1 VISPVFADQATVDST
16 WPDLSHLFT
25 QRRCVLPEGAASLM
39 MSSWPTLP
47 HAPPIRHRRDHA
59 ENGWTIIVLV
69 AIALGVTVALPLS
82 DALAVHST
90 TIQATTVAG
99 SGPDSGFPYD

>member
-1 VISPVFADQATVDST
+1 MQK
-16 WPDLSHLFT
+16 
-25 QRRCVLPEGAASLM
+25 
-39 MSSWPTLP
+39 
-47 HAPPIRHRRDHA
+47 
-59 ENGWTIIVLV
+59 NGWTIIVVV

-90 TIQATTVAG
+90 TVQATTAVG